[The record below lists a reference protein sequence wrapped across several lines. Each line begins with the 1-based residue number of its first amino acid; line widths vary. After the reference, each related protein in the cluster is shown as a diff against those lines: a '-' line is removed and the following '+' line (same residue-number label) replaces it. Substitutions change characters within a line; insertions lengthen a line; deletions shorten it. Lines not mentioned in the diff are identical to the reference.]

1 MRRGTEMR
9 DGQEIDRTL
18 DQLKARLPRINLAF
32 LPTPLHKL
40 PALSR
45 QYGVELYMKRDDLT
59 GIEFGGNKTRKLE
72 FVLPDV
78 LAAGG
83 DYVITGAS
91 VQSNWCRQT
100 VSACIRCGLKT
111 VLYLFGRDP
120 GEYRGNLLLDKALG
134 AEVHLIRLMEG
145 ESLYDGL
152 ARTEEM
158 RNQRMQELEQEGHK
172 GVYLKL
178 GAPCPKGHAAYVWA
192 MAELV
197 HQLRDLG
204 MTLDDLDY
212 IVTPIGAGGTY
223 TGLLVA
229 KKLFESK
236 VEIDGYCTSGMH
248 PTMEEDILNASRA
261 TAECLELDLSFDKE
275 DINVSF
281 DYGGE
286 YDIPTA
292 KSTEAIK
299 RVARNEGLLL
309 DPVYTAKA
317 MSGLLDHLED
327 GSISSGSR
335 ILFWHTG
342 GLPALFSGQETAG
355 AIYE

>member
-1 MRRGTEMR
+1 MRRGTKMK
-9 DGQEIDRTL
+9 DGQEVDRTL
-18 DQLKARLPRINLAF
+18 DQLRAKLPRVNLAF
-32 LPTPLHKL
+32 LLTPLHKL
-40 PALSR
+40 PELSR

-78 LAAGG
+78 LAAGA
-83 DYVITGAS
+83 DYVVTGAS

-100 VSACIRCGLKT
+100 VSACTRCGLKT
-111 VLYLFGRDP
+111 ILYLFGRDP

-134 AEVHLIRLMEG
+134 AEVHLITLTEG
-145 ESLYDGL
+145 ENLYDGL
-152 ARTEEM
+152 ARTAEM
-158 RNQRMQELEQEGHK
+158 RKERIQKLEQEGHK
-172 GVYLKL
+172 CVYLKV
-178 GAPCPKGHAAYVWA
+178 GAPFPKGHVAYVWA

-223 TGLLVA
+223 TGLLVG
-229 KKLFESK
+229 KKLFEST
-236 VEIDGYCTSGMH
+236 VEVYGYCTSGMH
-248 PTMEEDILNASRA
+248 PTMEEDILNASKE
-261 TAECLELDLSFDKE
+261 TAECLGLNLSLDKE
-275 DINVSF
+275 DIHVSF

-286 YDIPTA
+286 YDVPTQ

-299 RVARNEGLLL
+299 RVARSEGVLL

-317 MSGLLDHLED
+317 MSGLLDQLES
-327 GSISSGSR
+327 GSIPRGSR

-355 AIYE
+355 TIHE